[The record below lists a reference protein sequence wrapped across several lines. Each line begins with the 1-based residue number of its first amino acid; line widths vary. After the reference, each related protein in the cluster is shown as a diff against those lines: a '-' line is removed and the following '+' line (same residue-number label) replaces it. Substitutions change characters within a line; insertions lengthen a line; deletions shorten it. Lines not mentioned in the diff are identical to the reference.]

1 MPYVSVIVRLE
12 QLCGGH
18 LVAPRGAG
26 VQRQGAVHLH
36 RACVQALLHGDEA
49 DEAQLS
55 R

>member
-1 MPYVSVIVRLE
+1 MPYVSVSVRLE

-18 LVAPRGAG
+18 LVAPRG

-36 RACVQALLHGDEA
+36 RACVQVLVHGDEA